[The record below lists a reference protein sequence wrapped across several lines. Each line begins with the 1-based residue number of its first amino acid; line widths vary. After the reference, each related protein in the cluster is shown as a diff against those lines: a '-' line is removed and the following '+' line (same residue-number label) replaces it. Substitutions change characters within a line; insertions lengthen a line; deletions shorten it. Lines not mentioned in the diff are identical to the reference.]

1 MGGWGRDLGTF
12 LSPAAG
18 TAARAA
24 AAEPQN
30 GSEHGLS
37 LLSLANKLLPPAPL
51 QAVVGKGRP
60 SALPPAVSFKQVQRG
75 RVSEEVKDNGN
86 KRAEVALC
94 LAFVRSAGG
103 PVTVLVHL

>member
-1 MGGWGRDLGTF
+1 MGAGSGDIPE
-12 LSPAAG
+12 PAAG

-51 QAVVGKGRP
+51 WAVVGKGRP

-86 KRAEVALC
+86 KSAEVALC
-94 LAFVRSAGG
+94 LVFVWSAGG